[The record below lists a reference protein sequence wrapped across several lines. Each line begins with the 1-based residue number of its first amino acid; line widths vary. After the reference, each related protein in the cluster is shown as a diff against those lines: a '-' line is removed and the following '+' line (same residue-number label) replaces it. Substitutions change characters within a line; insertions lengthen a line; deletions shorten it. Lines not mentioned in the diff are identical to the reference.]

1 MTKRKRIIVTSVS
14 SLFNGYKGVILK
26 RDRFYIHVQL
36 EGHSYV
42 EKFVEDELTVIE
54 EVNT

>member
-36 EGHSYV
+36 DGHSYV